1 MKTDKIR
8 TEQILRILDIENCRV
23 RLEAKKLDLEGICKR
38 IKALEEKQE
47 GLEQQKKIKTDALVE
62 VRAELH
68 ASDYGVKKKE
78 LEELETTIQL
88 LAGNSRQWREIR
100 TGLSQWAEDED
111 ISGYISNPTLQCLE
125 GGVGRR
131 SDFF

>member
-1 MKTDKIR
+1 M
-8 TEQILRILDIENCRV
+8 
-23 RLEAKKLDLEGICKR
+23 
-38 IKALEEKQE
+38 
-47 GLEQQKKIKTDALVE
+47 E

-78 LEELETTIQL
+78 LEDLETTIQL

-100 TGLSQWAEDED
+100 AGLSQWAEDED

-125 GGVGRR
+125 DVLGGEVTSSNMEKFEKKAFQAAMELIEEELADLNERIR
-131 SDFF
+131 ETAKELKEKQEMVEDLKK